1 MKRLNFI
8 IGLLLL
14 SNFIFAQPDRW
25 QQGIDY
31 KMDIDFNVK
40 KHQFK
45 GKQIAVYTNNSP
57 DDLNQVFYHLYFN
70 AFQPGSMMD
79 VRSRTISDASS
90 KIGSRIE
97 VLKDNEIGYHKIKSL
112 RQNGKKVKYEVVGT
126 ILEVILN
133 EPIQANSSATFEMEF
148 ESQVPIQI
156 RRSGRNNKEGVDY
169 SMAQWYPKMCE
180 YDYQGWHANPYI
192 AREFYGIWGDFEV
205 NISIDRT
212 FVVAATGFLEN
223 WGNIGA
229 GYEPEGMA
237 ARPSKGKKLTWSFKA
252 KNVHDFV
259 WAADPDYK
267 HIKSVRSDGLTVHYF
282 YIDSDQTNVNW
293 PMLPKTIDRAFD
305 FINKK
310 YGKYPY
316 KQYSFIQGGD
326 GGMEYPQATLIT
338 GHRSFRSLVGVSV
351 HELMHSWY
359 QMALGTN
366 ESLYGWMD
374 EGFTSYSSA

>member
-8 IGLLLL
+8 MGLLLL

-169 SMAQWYPKMCE
+169 SMAQW
-180 YDYQGWHANPYI
+180 
-192 AREFYGIWGDFEV
+192 
-205 NISIDRT
+205 
-212 FVVAATGFLEN
+212 
-223 WGNIGA
+223 
-229 GYEPEGMA
+229 
-237 ARPSKGKKLTWSFKA
+237 
-252 KNVHDFV
+252 
-259 WAADPDYK
+259 
-267 HIKSVRSDGLTVHYF
+267 
-282 YIDSDQTNVNW
+282 
-293 PMLPKTIDRAFD
+293 
-305 FINKK
+305 
-310 YGKYPY
+310 
-316 KQYSFIQGGD
+316 
-326 GGMEYPQATLIT
+326 
-338 GHRSFRSLVGVSV
+338 
-351 HELMHSWY
+351 
-359 QMALGTN
+359 
-366 ESLYGWMD
+366 
-374 EGFTSYSSA
+374 